1 MTDINLLPWREARR
15 EKEKK
20 EFNTY
25 LALAAALAAFIV
37 FLMNYYA
44 NSLVAEQTSR
54 NQTLQNEITELDK
67 QILEI
72 KKLKELRQALIARM
86 TIVQNLQA
94 TRTLTVRM
102 FDELIRVL
110 PDGVFLTQVERE
122 GNKITLYGYAEA
134 NSNISQLMRQIE
146 NNKWIQQPELTEIKK
161 AEESQSTKDKTF
173 KLSFTLGPK
182 VQGKLL

>member
-20 EFNTY
+20 EFNAY
-25 LALAAALAAFIV
+25 LALAVALAAFIV
-37 FLMNYYA
+37 FLMNLYA
-44 NSLVAEQTSR
+44 NSMITEQTSR
-54 NQTLQNEITELDK
+54 NAILENEIKLLDK
-67 QILEI
+67 QLVEI
-72 KKLKELRQALIARM
+72 KKLKELRQALITRM

-110 PDGVFLTQVERE
+110 PDGVFLTQIERE

-134 NSNISQLMRQIE
+134 NSNISELMRQIE
-146 NNKWIQQPELTEIKK
+146 NNQWIKKPELTEIKK
-161 AEESQSTKDKTF
+161 AEESESIKDKTF
-173 KLSFTLGPK
+173 KLSFTLGSK
-182 VQGKLL
+182 IKGSLL